1 MNRKQLIILIV
12 LLAVLGGAVMLIQNH
27 RTTDENTGAKEEG
40 GKLLGNKFPINDV
53 AAIEIKQ
60 GTNDLNL
67 VKQNDRWSVAERAN
81 YPADFSKITSFLV
94 KAADLKILET
104 EQVDATD
111 LPKLQLATT
120 GDTGLGTV
128 LTMKDK
134 DGKTIKAITVGKPHV
149 PKSTG
154 KSPFGEDESFPDGRY
169 VMLAGDTH
177 DAYLLHDPL
186 SEVEPKADQ
195 WLNKDF
201 FKIERPKAVAVSY
214 PEPDASNSWSIV
226 RDTETGDWKVADLK
240 TNQTENTTNLP
251 SVTSPLSAASFDD
264 VMAPTTKPEE
274 TGLDKPTTLTV
285 DTFDDFTYTVKIGKK
300 NGDNYPIT
308 MSVVA
313 NFPKERAPAA
323 GEKPEDKEK
332 ADKAWTERQKQ
343 LEATLKQN
351 QAYQNWIYMV
361 AGWSLDSIL
370 KHRDELVME
379 KPVEIKAGVSTNS
392 ASTDNGATPVATPDP
407 MGNK

>member
-1 MNRKQLIILIV
+1 MNRKQLIVLIV
-12 LLAVLGGAVMLIQNH
+12 LLAVLGGAVMLIENH
-27 RTTDENTGAKEEG
+27 RNSAENTGAQEEG
-40 GKLLGNKFPINDV
+40 GKLLGDKFPINDV
-53 AAIEIKQ
+53 AAISIKQ
-60 GTNDLNL
+60 GTNELNL
-67 VKQNDRWSVAERAN
+67 VKQNDRWCVAERAN
-81 YPADFSKITSFLV
+81 YPADFSKITAFLV

-104 EQVDATD
+104 EQVDPAD

-120 GDTGLGTV
+120 GDLGLGTT

-134 DGKTIKAITVGKPHV
+134 DGKSIESIIVGKPHV
-149 PKSTG
+149 PKNGS

-186 SEVEPKADQ
+186 SEVEPKPDQ

-201 FKIERPKAVAVSY
+201 FKIERPKAVAVSF
-214 PEPDASNSWSIV
+214 PEATNSWRIA

-240 TNQTENTTNLP
+240 TNQTENPTNLP

-264 VMAPTTKPEE
+264 VMAPSAKSEE

-313 NFPKERAPAA
+313 NFPKERVPAA

-332 ADKAWTERQKQ
+332 ANQAWAERQKQ
-343 LEATLKQN
+343 LEAALAQN
-351 QAYQNWIYMV
+351 QTYQNWIYLV
-361 AGWSLDSIL
+361 PGWSLDSIL
-370 KHRDELVME
+370 KHRNELVME
-379 KPVEIKAGVSTNS
+379 KPVEPKAGAATTSTNV
-392 ASTDNGATPVATPDP
+392 DNAATPMATPDP